1 MTEHKRNKLAYVLSL
16 MFAGFVVT
24 FFAWLFWPYP
34 TITANGNAVLVNVPS
49 DGVYKTGDVIRW
61 TKTEVCQPAGK
72 STAEIWAV
80 RVPAESEPQIIL
92 KTLMVHREF
101 EVQDSAPD
109 CVKDNPTS
117 VYLFGSVP
125 TGVYNFEVRVCM
137 YNPTPQPNCTVFP
150 GAQNVKIQR
159 IAGNEPVI
167 KP

>member
-1 MTEHKRNKLAYVLSL
+1 
-16 MFAGFVVT
+16 
-24 FFAWLFWPYP
+24 
-34 TITANGNAVLVNVPS
+34 
-49 DGVYKTGDVIRW
+49 
-61 TKTEVCQPAGK
+61 
-72 STAEIWAV
+72 
-80 RVPAESEPQIIL
+80 L

-125 TGVYNFEVRVCM
+125 TGVYNFEARVCM